1 MKILI
6 IDDEPQIRKFLTI
19 SLESQ
24 GYEIITAETGQ
35 QGLSQAVLGNPDL
48 IILDLGL
55 PDMDGKHVL
64 QKILNEK
71 FIPVIVLSVR
81 SSELEKVAALDMG
94 AVDYVEKPFSVNEFL
109 ARIRRVLTMSRTE
122 DSRTLVFDDGYLRIE
137 QENHRVYVHDAPV
150 SLTKKEW
157 AVLMTLLQTPGR
169 LVTQATLLQKIWGE
183 SHVEDTQYL
192 RNVILK
198 LRQKLQDDAA
208 NPRYL
213 ETEPGIG
220 YRFIHEIV
228 SS

>member
-6 IDDEPQIRKFLTI
+6 IDDESQIRKFLTI

-24 GYEIITAETGQ
+24 GYTIITAENGQ
-35 QGLSQAVLGNPDL
+35 QGLSQAILGNPDL

-122 DSRTLVFDDGYLRIE
+122 DSHALVFDDGNLRIE
-137 QENHRVYVHDAPV
+137 QENRRVYVRNVPV

-157 AVLMTLLQTPGR
+157 AVLITLLQTPGR

-192 RNVILK
+192 RNVMLK

-213 ETEPGIG
+213 ETEPGVG
-220 YRFIHEIV
+220 YRFIPAAP
-228 SS
+228 SL